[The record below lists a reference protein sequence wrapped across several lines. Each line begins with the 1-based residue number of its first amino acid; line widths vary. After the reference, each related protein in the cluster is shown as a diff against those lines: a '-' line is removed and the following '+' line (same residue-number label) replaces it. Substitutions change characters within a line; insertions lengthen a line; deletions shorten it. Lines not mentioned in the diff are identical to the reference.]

1 MVLRSVERAA
11 ARWEIPATTWET
23 SDREGVPTPLVL
35 LLADRDIFCSGERR
49 RSVNSPT
56 QAAGSALSLLRH
68 RTSKERGERLIW
80 VFAILCLS
88 IWAVYLGLGPAIAEA
103 FARASRA
110 GVRRLYWLLPV
121 GIAIVCVWLFSLVDS
136 LGSKKL
142 EVDAGVGMFAGFS
155 IFGLIY
161 QALISRYIFRCAVCS
176 VTLSTY
182 PQVWRR
188 GVYSCPACSSHY
200 VAGVLGVKG

>member
-1 MVLRSVERAA
+1 MM
-11 ARWEIPATTWET
+11 
-23 SDREGVPTPLVL
+23 
-35 LLADRDIFCSGERR
+35 
-49 RSVNSPT
+49 
-56 QAAGSALSLLRH
+56 
-68 RTSKERGERLIW
+68 W
-80 VFAILCLS
+80 VFAILCLA

-121 GIAIVCVWLFSLVDS
+121 AIAIICVWLFSLVDS
-136 LGSKKL
+136 LGPKKL
-142 EVDAGVGMFAGFS
+142 PIDAGVGMFAGFS

-176 VTLSTY
+176 ATVSTY

-188 GVYSCPACSSHY
+188 GLYNCPACASQY
-200 VAGVLGVKG
+200 VAGVPAVRG